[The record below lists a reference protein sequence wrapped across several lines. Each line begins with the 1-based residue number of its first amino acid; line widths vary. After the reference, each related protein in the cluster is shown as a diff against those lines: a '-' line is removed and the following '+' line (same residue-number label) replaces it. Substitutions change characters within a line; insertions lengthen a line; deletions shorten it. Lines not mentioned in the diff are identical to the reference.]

1 MYHTNTRIQDIN
13 DEETGLCVCVC
24 RCMGALNSLYALLNF
39 SVKLKLRHKIKVY
52 YDKKYTTE
60 ITLLWRN
67 TIPRLY
73 KIQSHNFLKAAK
85 SENCVS

>member
-24 RCMGALNSLYALLNF
+24 RCMGAWNSLYALLNF

-52 YDKKYTTE
+52 
-60 ITLLWRN
+60 
-67 TIPRLY
+67 
-73 KIQSHNFLKAAK
+73 
-85 SENCVS
+85 